1 MKIKRT
7 IFCVLFLLVL
17 VTSLTSG
24 AAGKGLVTQNTPD
37 AAHTL
42 SDAQRQAIKRIHLTS
57 EKRAALPALRLARVV
72 SQIYKNMLANKPDD
86 GLRVKLAAE
95 LKEVTWQL
103 LEIKGEGIRQTV
115 NVLTPAQK
123 QLVRTEMAK
132 PGAPADLSEVIAHTF
147 NLSEK

>member
-7 IFCVLFLLVL
+7 IFFVLSVLVL

-24 AAGKGLVTQNTPD
+24 AAGKGLVPQNTPD

-42 SDAQRQAIKRIHLTS
+42 SDAQKQAIKRIHVKAELQ
-57 EKRAALPALRLARVV
+57 AALPTLRLARVV
-72 SQIYKNMLANKPDD
+72 RQIYTNMLADKPDEK
-86 GLRVKLAAE
+86 LRVKLAAE
-95 LKEVTWQL
+95 LKEVTWPL
-103 LEIKGEGIRQTV
+103 LAIKGKAIRQTV

-132 PGAPADLSEVIAHTF
+132 PGAPADLYEVVAHTF